1 MQHVYDGAGRIFGG
15 GCCPLFSGRRGL
27 GRDDAAV
34 RGPRPS
40 FDRELGGPYTILSQ
54 KSLRRGNSNV
64 SLHILDYRI
73 VRQMLSGIGHIRSVV
88 ARQFAGGETG
98 RDGLRRTSHCHKK

>member
-1 MQHVYDGAGRIFGG
+1 MAGAVNHF
-15 GCCPLFSGRRGL
+15 FSGRRGL

-54 KSLRRGNSNV
+54 KSLRRWNSNV
-64 SLHILDYRI
+64 SLHILDY
-73 VRQMLSGIGHIRSVV
+73 
-88 ARQFAGGETG
+88 
-98 RDGLRRTSHCHKK
+98 